1 MKTGRLKGLY
11 RMPQSRYWW
20 FRYRQNGQRFAVSLR
35 TPDEGEAITKAQAI
49 LAQGLIAA
57 EEYNPS
63 EAPARSRE
71 IHGLIEQY
79 LKHAQARNKKPLR
92 AGTADTHKYILEKWV
107 SDCGISRVG
116 DISVS
121 KIDQWLTALKAQG
134 KSQDTRWTYGQRVRS
149 FVTYLIPK
157 YLPTTTLVGFTLP
170 ELSAVGRKNWIRST
184 QVSKILDATG
194 DDQDLK
200 FALLCGFDSGLRRNE
215 VSEARVNWFDLENG
229 LLHVSNSGDFV
240 TKDRDNRTIPL
251 TDRFA
256 AFLRVYLAGR
266 DQSQYVLAPQKTI
279 KGTGKYRY
287 DTNKRVR
294 SHFERLKIN
303 CTFHDMRRSFA
314 STRASAGVSI
324 YKIATW
330 LGDGIEVVSKS
341 YGHLA
346 PKDADVNK
354 GV

>member
-1 MKTGRLKGLY
+1 MSG
-11 RMPQSRYWW
+11 SRYWW

-57 EEYNPS
+57 EEYNPL
-63 EAPARSRE
+63 EPPTRRRE

-79 LKHAQARNKKPLR
+79 LKDAQARNKKPLR

-107 SDCGISRVG
+107 ADCGISRVG
-116 DISVS
+116 DISAS
-121 KIDQWLTALKAQG
+121 KIDQWLTALRAQG
-134 KSQDTRWTYGQRVRS
+134 KSQDTRWTYGQRARS

-157 YLPTTTLVGFTLP
+157 YLPTTTLAGFILP
-170 ELSAVGRKNWIRST
+170 EPSAVGRKNWIRST
-184 QVSKILDATG
+184 EVSKILGATG

-200 FALLCGFDSGLRRNE
+200 FALLCGFDAGLRRNE

-229 LLHVSNSGDFV
+229 LLHVSNNADFV
-240 TKDRDNRTIPL
+240 TKDRYNRTIPL

-256 AFLRVYLAGR
+256 KFLKGYLAGR
-266 DQSQYVLAPQKTI
+266 DQRQHVLAPEKTT
-279 KGTGKYRY
+279 KGENKYRY
-287 DTNKRVR
+287 DTSKRVR

-330 LGDGIEVVSKS
+330 LGDRIEVVQRS
-341 YGHLA
+341 YGYLS
-346 PKDADVNK
+346 PQDRDINQ